1 MQDFLRNSIVARE
14 LLSGP
19 RYLRQRWL
27 RYRDQ
32 PAVDAIHA
40 IQNMVVGDVQVRVP
54 EFDGEFIMSPK
65 SHIFHR
71 LAQFGEYEPRLIKII
86 LNAIVPDK
94 DVIDVGANLG
104 FFSCAAAKRLT
115 TGRVLAIEPTDG
127 AHRRLL
133 HNLALNGVTDKVIVF
148 KGLASDNVGD
158 SDIHYIDGME
168 EYSSIEKSEHP
179 AVMGMEMASIKV
191 PAMPIDRLV
200 LENGIH
206 PTVIKVD
213 VEGAEGLVF
222 KGAQET
228 LREFRPLVLAEL
240 NRKMLGTFGYT
251 PEELINGFKQLGYK
265 TVDPLRPGVEPG
277 TIEFGDLL
285 CLPEGSY

>member
-1 MQDFLRNSIVARE
+1 MHDFLRNNMIVRE
-14 LLSGP
+14 FLRGP

-40 IQNMVVGDVQVRVP
+40 VQNMVVGDVQVRVP
-54 EFDGEFIMSPK
+54 EFDGDFIMSPK

-71 LAQFGEYEPRLIKII
+71 LAQFGEYEPSLIKII
-86 LNAIVPDK
+86 LDAIVPDK

-127 AHRRLL
+127 AHKRLL
-133 HNLALNGVTDKVIVF
+133 HNLALNGVAEKVIVF

-179 AVMGMEMASIKV
+179 AVAGMEMTSMKV
-191 PAMPIDRLV
+191 SAMPIDRLV
-200 LENGIH
+200 AESGIH
-206 PTVIKVD
+206 PAVIKVD

-240 NRKMLGTFGYT
+240 NRKMLGTFGST
-251 PEELINGFKQLGYK
+251 PEELINSFKQLGYK

-277 TIEFGDLL
+277 TFDFGDLL
-285 CLPEGSY
+285 CLPN